1 MPVDFRCDRGD
12 YARVLISLIARE
24 ATGASS
30 ARHSLRPLLSRAE
43 KNSRKPRAPRAAGS
57 RSRTRRHC
65 EERLVRRSST
75 SEGGSDEAIHSSIS
89 RQHGLLHGA
98 CHRARIR
105 ATRWLAM
112 TVSNPLCLGGLKIE
126 SGSNLW
132 ATNTPH
138 SRESSPGLT
147 GRPSIPETLV
157 MKSRSRS
164 VRDTPLA
171 RSMTIFCEATCRI
184 YSQLPRIGERKRRHP
199 PGVFVEDQG
208 PGDRRL
214 GALAAVFALAEP
226 AVDADRR
233 ALGLLEIDPRG
244 VDQAGR
250 MADFTP
256 QADGKAR
263 LRLRMRRHRPAHH
276 LRDREIPGAVGQVD
290 HVAQQSVG
298 RVQGRM
304 QLPQRAGA
312 AELRKREGAGRK

>member
-112 TVSNPLCLGGLKIE
+112 TGV
-126 SGSNLW
+126 
-132 ATNTPH
+132 
-138 SRESSPGLT
+138 
-147 GRPSIPETLV
+147 
-157 MKSRSRS
+157 
-164 VRDTPLA
+164 
-171 RSMTIFCEATCRI
+171 
-184 YSQLPRIGERKRRHP
+184 SQLPRIGERKRRHP
-199 PGVFVEDQG
+199 PWVLVEDQG
-208 PGDRRL
+208 AGDRRL
-214 GALAAVFALAEP
+214 GALAAVFAPAEP
-226 AVDADRR
+226 AVAADRR
-233 ALGLLEIDPRG
+233 ALGLL
-244 VDQAGR
+244 A
-250 MADFTP
+250 
-256 QADGKAR
+256 
-263 LRLRMRRHRPAHH
+263 
-276 LRDREIPGAVGQVD
+276 
-290 HVAQQSVG
+290 
-298 RVQGRM
+298 
-304 QLPQRAGA
+304 
-312 AELRKREGAGRK
+312 